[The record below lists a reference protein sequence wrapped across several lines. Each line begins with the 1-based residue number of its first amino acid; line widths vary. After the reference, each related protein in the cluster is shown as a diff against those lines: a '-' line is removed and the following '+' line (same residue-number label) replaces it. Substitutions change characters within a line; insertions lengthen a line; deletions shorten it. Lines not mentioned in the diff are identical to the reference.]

1 MASNLRRSKRTVG
14 KRITDIDK
22 KVERL
27 RKVNQPTRVGES
39 VISDTNLSAD
49 IRANNITAGTLTS
62 IAIQAG
68 TAYGSPVKYPFSVSS
83 TGVVNAISG
92 KIGSYTLSSTKLS
105 SSDVFV
111 SPLNSN
117 NTITATTELATTGQ
131 IYTKYSAVDIGGA
144 PQYYTEIYLNKADA
158 DGSMIVQGTR
168 GGSLAVTDI
177 GAHYAEFGGYL
188 RHADA
193 NEGRFTGD
201 GSFTY
206 LGDGNANFFA
216 MKIKNGSSVYVNE
229 LGPSSKRLFIDSGG
243 EIGVDEITSSIRYK
257 QNVENLSFNY
267 SDVLQIQP
275 VSFLYKKHVEELG
288 DLAQTKVG
296 VIAEQVESIGS
307 LEQLLVRNDKGE
319 LETFK
324 YEELPI
330 YLLEV
335 CRKQE
340 ETIENLKARVT
351 ELEGQK

>member
-131 IYTKYSAVDIGGA
+131 IYTKYSAVDAGGA

-216 MKIKNGSSVYVNE
+216 MKIKNGSSVYSNVVGGRTV
-229 LGPSSKRLFIDSGG
+229 LIDSSG
-243 EIGVDEITSSIRYK
+243 EIGTSGLSSIRYK
-257 QNVENLSFNY
+257 QDVSNLSFDY
-267 SDVLQIQP
+267 TDVLKIQP
-275 VSFLYKKHVEELG
+275 VSFVYKSHAEAFGKSAET
-288 DLAQTKVG
+288 QVG
-296 VIAEQVESIGS
+296 VIAEQVEEIDS
-307 LEQLLVRNDKGE
+307 LRQLVEYTDDGVVDG
-319 LETFK
+319 FK
-324 YEELPI
+324 YHVLPV

-340 ETIENLKARVT
+340 EIIENLVVRVT
-351 ELEGQK
+351 ELEAQK